1 MKVLLALFSVK
12 LRPQSGRFI
21 YLSVHSASLSH
32 IDFCL
37 QILIDES
44 THTASEADQDN
55 LGKVRSQESDNL
67 SRTHLY
73 VCAARGKL
81 LPTPDGP
88 YFLSEEWNVAAFEA
102 HRANKTQW
110 VTTCANLIEKDI
122 ITWWIYLHFLFQFFC
137 FETDLIFA
145 KKKHIFF
152 KKINVHFSHFSFG
165 VLYRIYW
172 TVICS
177 LEGWA
182 TCLRSGTLVQG
193 TDLKA
198 PCR

>member
-12 LRPQSGRFI
+12 LRLHSGRFI

-73 VCAARGKL
+73 VCAARDKL

-122 ITWWIYLHFLFQFFC
+122 ITWWHALEYTC
-137 FETDLIFA
+137 
-145 KKKHIFF
+145 IFF
-152 KKINVHFSHFSFG
+152 SSSFVLKQIWYLLKNVHFSHFSFG
-165 VLYRIYW
+165 VLYIIYW